1 MHFKIQ
7 FLGRENGEEWNARA
21 KIRIKYSQR
30 GYFISYT
37 LHSTSIRVDT
47 NDETCSS
54 SKKRYM
60 RKLQGKQINN
70 VPNMPQMLSERTL
83 SIKATSKSPLTR
95 RIERAKGKSYKYRV

>member
-7 FLGRENGEEWNARA
+7 FLGRENGEEWKARA
-21 KIRIKYSQR
+21 KIPIKYSQR

-54 SKKRYM
+54 SKKKIHAKTS
-60 RKLQGKQINN
+60 RKTNQQCSKHAPN
-70 VPNMPQMLSERTL
+70 V
-83 SIKATSKSPLTR
+83 I
-95 RIERAKGKSYKYRV
+95 